1 MSIIWLQLQL
11 QLVLFGWME
20 MAWGHRLWTMDESG
34 MNQES
39 GMNKIHIKRMA
50 QRPRVPKG
58 PKVQRVEKI
67 HN

>member
-1 MSIIWLQLQL
+1 
-11 QLVLFGWME
+11 
-20 MAWGHRLWTMDESG
+20 MDESG

-58 PKVQRVEKI
+58 PKG
-67 HN
+67 